1 MKRQLKLAASL
12 ALLAGLAAQA
22 QPPAVKM
29 PAELGAAYGR
39 LGKAIMSH
47 DEAGVKAVWAPDFVV
62 NAPNNAILRRDEVI
76 VAMQSELLDYKDFHK
91 VVEYVGVHG
100 NAAIVMGHDTM
111 VPLNGPGQGRQVM
124 RRFTDFWMND
134 GAGWRL
140 QARQATI
147 AAVTD

>member
-22 QPPAVKM
+22 QSPAVKM

-76 VAMQSELLDYKDFHK
+76 AAMQSELLDYKDFRK

-134 GAGWRL
+134 GSGWRL